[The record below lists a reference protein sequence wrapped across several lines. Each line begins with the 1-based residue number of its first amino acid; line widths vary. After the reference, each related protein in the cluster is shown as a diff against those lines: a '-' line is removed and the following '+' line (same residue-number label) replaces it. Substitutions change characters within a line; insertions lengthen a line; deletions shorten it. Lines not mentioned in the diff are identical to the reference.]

1 LKLNENNE
9 ANPTQ
14 YWQNT
19 DPSSS
24 VIYLDGAVNNE
35 VAGDGKAFI
44 AYAWARTPGVSSF
57 GEYTGSGN
65 SSQTIDCGFAPAFV
79 LIKVTTISG
88 NDWVVFDNKRGDGKS
103 LALNTSST
111 ENSQS
116 GFYFTNAGFTVNK
129 NQSNFNAPGETYIYA
144 AFSGGGNDGTVVS
157 TDLAANQMV
166 VDGGSY
172 LGADASGDADGKTEA
187 TGPKKSGVATFVS
200 TNGTDTMTVE
210 NSNLEWIT
218 NDNRL
223 GEEFF
228 IKKLVTALNADDPA
242 HVEMQKA
249 VNEAFEAFPKNVQ
262 ARKTQIAKTFTKLV
276 AGAAIT
282 KAELTALRVV
292 VEAATDGEED

>member
-1 LKLNENNE
+1 M
-9 ANPTQ
+9 
-14 YWQNT
+14 
-19 DPSSS
+19 
-24 VIYLDGAVNNE
+24 IM
-35 VAGDGKAFI
+35 
-44 AYAWARTPGVSSF
+44 YAWKETPGVSSF
-57 GEYTGSGN
+57 GSYDGGTAGKA
-65 SSQTIDCGFAPAFV
+65 IDCGFEPAFV
-79 LIKVTTISG
+79 MIKRTDSPNVWFMYDSARGGTKKLVADRDVAE
-88 NDWVVFDNKRGDGKS
+88 NDLSAAGDDS
-103 LALNTSST
+103 MNVL
-111 ENSQS
+111 E
-116 GFYFTNAGFTVNK
+116 FTNTGFTITDNLPGT
-129 NQSNFNAPGETYIYA
+129 NASGGTYIYA
-144 AFSGGGNDGTVVS
+144 AFAGDDSNGTVVS

-172 LGADASGDADGKTEA
+172 LGGDASGDADGKTEA

-228 IKKLVTALNADDPA
+228 TKKLVTALNANDPA

-292 VEAATDGEED
+292 VEAASDEKD